1 MAKGSMLMGTAGGKL
16 GEMVLYRA
24 YGQQVARA
32 YVKNIKDAKSDGQ
45 IDQRAKFAITGAM
58 FAASGIKFFPKRTKG
73 TNYNEFLKKNVT
85 NVKYWQSKQEI
96 DFAKANGIA
105 PYEDYILADGTMA
118 NLLGLAVSFNSQT
131 NSIRA
136 HITLEKSFYNRY
148 LPLFEEGE
156 TTAQV
161 SVAQIV
167 RDYVTDRYGSM
178 YVHPTIV
185 GGELCQYDPLGV
197 VGQADFLAFSYIKA
211 FEFIPEDLSDNIKVT
226 LTSDSEQTEITSI
239 TTGQLTIDAAKLIE
253 LSGTGSGTYTNLKFE
268 ATLPTPSADRFAILS
283 DIFVVKRIGGFDS
296 SRLQVSENALSV
308 GLPYSYIYP
317 RLTSDAN
324 NNAIYIDNWRNSSVA
339 DDSEVLTD

>member
-45 IDQRAKFAITGAM
+45 VDQRAKFAITGAM
-58 FAASGIKFFPKRTKG
+58 FAGSSIKFFPKRTKG
-73 TNYNEFLKKNVT
+73 TNYNEFLKKNVS

-96 DFAKANGIA
+96 DFAKANGLA
-105 PYEDYILADGTMA
+105 PYEEFILADGTMA
-118 NLLGLAVSFNSQT
+118 NLLNLTKTYTLQGNT
-131 NSIRA
+131 IRGEVA
-136 HITLEKSFYNRY
+136 LPLNWFEKY
-148 LPLFEEGE
+148 LPLVEEGE
-156 TTAQV
+156 TSVQISIAQV
-161 SVAQIV
+161 V
-167 RDYVTDRYGSM
+167 RDYVTEKYGSF

-185 GGELCQYDPLGV
+185 GGELCKYDALGV
-197 VGQADFLAFSYIKA
+197 VGQADFLAFDYIKA
-211 FEFIPEDLSDNIKVT
+211 YEFIPEDLSESTKITVNCNADHTAVT
-226 LTSDSEQTEITSI
+226 GIIGEQLI
-239 TTGQLTIDAAKLIE
+239 IDASKKIE
-253 LSGTGSGTYTNLKFE
+253 MDSTSGASETHLVFAVS
-268 ATLPTPSADRFAILS
+268 LPTPSADRFSTWS

-324 NNAIYIDNWRNSSVA
+324 NNAIYVENWRSAAIA